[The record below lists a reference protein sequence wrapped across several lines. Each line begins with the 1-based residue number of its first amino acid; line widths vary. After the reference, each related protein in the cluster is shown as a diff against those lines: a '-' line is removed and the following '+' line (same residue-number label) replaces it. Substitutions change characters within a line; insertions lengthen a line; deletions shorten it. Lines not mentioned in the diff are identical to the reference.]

1 MEMYYHYFQILFKIY
16 SSVSVLLEYSKN
28 LPLNKFGI
36 FALYFT
42 QNCGYD
48 YMKIVITGGAGFIAS
63 HIADAYLA
71 LGHEVWIIDN
81 LSTGK
86 QENIPEKAHFVKM
99 DVNDPAIHDLFSQEK
114 FDIVNHH
121 AAQMDVRV
129 SVNDPSHDARINIL
143 GGINIYEAAKNSGVK
158 KIIFASSG
166 GTVYG
171 EQEIFPADESHPTKP
186 ISPYGVAKLSN
197 EHYLYYYYAVYGIPY
212 VAFRYANVYGP
223 RQNPHGEAGV
233 IAIFTQ
239 KLLAGQQ
246 PIINGDGLQT
256 RDYVYVGDIVK
267 ANELAISTDMHGAF
281 NIGTSIET
289 DVNTL
294 FRHLH
299 SLIGATCS
307 EQHIPAKTGEQRR
320 SVLSYNHIYQQYGWE
335 PSMEIRAGLDKTVE
349 FFRVKST

>member
-1 MEMYYHYFQILFKIY
+1 
-16 SSVSVLLEYSKN
+16 
-28 LPLNKFGI
+28 
-36 FALYFT
+36 
-42 QNCGYD
+42 
-48 YMKIVITGGAGFIAS
+48 MKIAITGGAGFIAS
-63 HIADAYLA
+63 HIADAYLNM
-71 LGHEVWIIDN
+71 GHDVFIIDN

-86 QENIPEKAHFVKM
+86 RENIPAKATFIEM
-99 DVNDPAIHDLFSQEK
+99 DLNDSALPGLFMDEK

-129 SVNDPSHDARINIL
+129 SVQDPGYDARTNIL
-143 GGINIYEAAKNSGVK
+143 GGLNVYESALKSGVK

-171 EQEIFPADESHPTKP
+171 DQEYFPADEHHTTKP

-197 EHYLYYYYAVYGIPY
+197 EQYLYYYAHVHGLPF

-239 KLLAGQQ
+239 KLLRGEQ

-256 RDYVYVGDIVK
+256 RDYVYVGDVVQ
-267 ANELAISTDMHGAF
+267 ANVLALQPQMIGAY
-281 NIGTSIET
+281 NIGTGIET

-294 FRHLH
+294 FRHLRELTG
-299 SLIGATCS
+299 STCE
-307 EQHIPAKTGEQRR
+307 EQHAPAKQGEQLR
-320 SVLSYNHIYQQYGWE
+320 SVLSFERIHAGFGWS
-335 PSMEIRAGLDKTVE
+335 PKMDLRDGLEQTVDS
-349 FFRVKST
+349 FRS

>member
-1 MEMYYHYFQILFKIY
+1 
-16 SSVSVLLEYSKN
+16 
-28 LPLNKFGI
+28 
-36 FALYFT
+36 
-42 QNCGYD
+42 
-48 YMKIVITGGAGFIAS
+48 
-63 HIADAYLA
+63 
-71 LGHEVWIIDN
+71 
-81 LSTGK
+81 
-86 QENIPEKAHFVKM
+86 
-99 DVNDPAIHDLFSQEK
+99 
-114 FDIVNHH
+114 
-121 AAQMDVRV
+121 MDVRV

-171 EQEIFPADESHPTKP
+171 EQEIFPADESHSTKP

-197 EHYLYYYYAVYGIPY
+197 EHYLYYYSAVYGIPF

-239 KLLAGQQ
+239 KLLAGEQ

-256 RDYVYVGDIVK
+256 RDYVYVGDVVK
-267 ANELAISTDMHGAF
+267 ANELAISTDMQGAF

-320 SVLSYNHIYQQYGWE
+320 SVLSYSHINQQYGWE
-335 PSMEIRAGLDKTVE
+335 PSMEIRDGLEKTVE
-349 FFRVKST
+349 SFRVKSTK